1 MRKHILTTI
10 ALLPLLLNLTQAEQR
25 WKVDSGQPFGIP
37 SEDSGT
43 SSYLGVDIAD
53 ISSDR
58 LGALKLKEE
67 QGVEVTMVDQ
77 DAPAGKA
84 GIKEHDVILTMNG
97 TAIESKSQLQRMIHE
112 TPAGRV
118 VSLGLSRDGQP
129 MTIKVQLA
137 DRRNEFSHMKMKDGE
152 WDKNFKVEVPPIPN
166 LPDFDVPNIGV
177 VVVHSSMRSGLMV
190 ENLTPQLGEFFGAKN
205 GNGVLVRSVEKG
217 SRADKAGL
225 RAGDVIT
232 RVGDQPV
239 RDTSDFTHALHSHT
253 TGSVGVGV
261 IRDKKEQTLTITLP
275 ERKESGGMIEESL
288 EAPELDEETQIE
300 LSEVQNEIANLRPQ
314 MELAREE
321 ARKASREVRKTLC
334 DQQKQIREQAEK
346 VGRELQPEVQEEL
359 EKGREKLQQEM
370 EEFHLQMSGESFD
383 I

>member
-1 MRKHILTTI
+1 
-10 ALLPLLLNLTQAEQR
+10 
-25 WKVDSGQPFGIP
+25 
-37 SEDSGT
+37 
-43 SSYLGVDIAD
+43 
-53 ISSDR
+53 
-58 LGALKLKEE
+58 
-67 QGVEVTMVDQ
+67 
-77 DAPAGKA
+77 
-84 GIKEHDVILTMNG
+84 
-97 TAIESKSQLQRMIHE
+97 
-112 TPAGRV
+112 
-118 VSLGLSRDGQP
+118 
-129 MTIKVQLA
+129 
-137 DRRNEFSHMKMKDGE
+137 
-152 WDKNFKVEVPPIPN
+152 
-166 LPDFDVPNIGV
+166 
-177 VVVHSSMRSGLMV
+177 MRSGLMV

-225 RAGDVIT
+225 RAGDIIT

-239 RDTSDFTHALHSHT
+239 HDTSDFTHALHSHT

-275 ERKESGGMIEESL
+275 ERKESGEIIEESL

-300 LSEVQNEIANLRPQ
+300 LSEVQNEIAKLRPQ

-346 VGRELQPEVQEEL
+346 VGRESEPQVREEL

-370 EEFHLQMSGESFD
+370 EELRLQMSGESFD